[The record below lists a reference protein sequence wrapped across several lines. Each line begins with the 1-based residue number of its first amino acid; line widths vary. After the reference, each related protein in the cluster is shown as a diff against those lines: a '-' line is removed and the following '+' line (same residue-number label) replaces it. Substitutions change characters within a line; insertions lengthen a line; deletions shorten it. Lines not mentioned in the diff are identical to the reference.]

1 MDAHVIQCP
10 YCGEQIEVLVDYS
23 IRRQEYVE
31 DCQVCC
37 KPMRLSI
44 KINDGRGAQI
54 DARPETE

>member
-23 IRRQEYVE
+23 IKRQEYVE

-44 KINDGRGAQI
+44 KMNDGRGAQI
-54 DARPETE
+54 DERPETE

>member
-10 YCGEQIEVLVDYS
+10 CCGEQIEVLVDYS

-44 KINDGRGAQI
+44 KINDERGAEI